1 MQTTEQRYWPRYS
14 FFIVN
19 FEHISYLFYC
29 LLLTLNNFNL
39 VLPACTSKTMVRNKE
54 EVRNTILMFPYVRS
68 NCSLWKIF

>member
-39 VLPACTSKTMVRNKE
+39 VLSACTSKTIVRNKE